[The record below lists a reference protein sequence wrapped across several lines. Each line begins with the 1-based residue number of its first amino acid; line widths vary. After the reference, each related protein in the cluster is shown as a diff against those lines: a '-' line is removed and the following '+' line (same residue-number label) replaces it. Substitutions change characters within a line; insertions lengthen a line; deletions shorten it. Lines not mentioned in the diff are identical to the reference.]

1 MAHQH
6 FPIIAL
12 LVETP
17 LPLSWHSLLKTTIWR
32 GFLSSPIH
40 PSQARITFLK
50 CHFEWHLFPIVID
63 RPIESLFYFIILRI
77 GLKKKSSKVH
87 NSLENKVQISLL
99 HIESPLWFDTDYSCK
114 CPIAATEELVP
125 PSPTHLQ
132 ALTAAHRAPVLLRG
146 PPSTPIFFTAAYLPA
161 ISWSKTRT
169 VTSPPKRCPWPSWF
183 TAVKLF

>member
-63 RPIESLFYFIILRI
+63 WPIESLFYFIILRI
-77 GLKKKSSKVH
+77 GLKKNH
-87 NSLENKVQISLL
+87 QRFTIPWR
-99 HIESPLWFDTDYSCK
+99 IK
-114 CPIAATEELVP
+114 CRFLCYTL
-125 PSPTHLQ
+125 SHLCG
-132 ALTAAHRAPVLLRG
+132 LTLTIPVNVLLSL
-146 PPSTPIFFTAAYLPA
+146 PQKILSPQPSTSASPHSCTQPQFALECHPNPIYCTAAYLTA

-169 VTSPPKRCPWPSWF
+169 VTSPPKGCPWPSWF
-183 TAVKLF
+183 TAVKLL